1 MSDDHSTPILP
12 PATLGVLGGGQLG
25 RHVEIHH
32 VAGEVAVEVE
42 DAGPA
47 VGEASPS
54 FNLRGI
60 QSEPVTMPEAAS
72 TLSRALG
79 TPLTYLQIPVSEVRK
94 NSEDFALMLEWFEST
109 GYNADT
115 AALQQEFGVTFTSL
129 EAWAR
134 KRA

>member
-1 MSDDHSTPILP
+1 MCRHNVTLP
-12 PATLGVLGGGQLG
+12 AAAATLGAALG
-25 RHVEIHH
+25 R
-32 VAGEVAVEVE
+32 
-42 DAGPA
+42 
-47 VGEASPS
+47 
-54 FNLRGI
+54 
-60 QSEPVTMPEAAS
+60 
-72 TLSRALG
+72 
-79 TPLTYLQIPVSEVRK
+79 PLEYLQIPISEVRK